1 MKIFRAWKNNRAC
14 VVLVLIMF
22 SYPIG
27 HAIVP
32 GPAVEQSE
40 PIAFIGATIHVGD
53 GTIIYDGVLTFTKG
67 LITAV
72 GTADD
77 NIDLFNHRVID
88 LQGQHLYP
96 GFILPNTVMGL
107 LEIENIRATDDVTE
121 EGDINASVRSAIAYN
136 TDSEII
142 PTQRFNGILTAQITP
157 RGGLISGLSTVVKLD
172 GWNWEDAV
180 LKTDDGMH
188 MHWPALTSMKRNEVS
203 GDMEKV
209 ENEYYAAQTQ
219 LLHSLFQNSRSYTGA
234 TVNLNLAAMQGLF
247 TGEIKLFI
255 HSDEAKEII
264 SSIRFA
270 RAYGVRE
277 IVLVGGR
284 DAMKVKDLLLA
295 ESIPVIYQAVHELPG
310 MEWHDIDLPFK
321 TPALLHD
328 AGIKVGISSGLAAV
342 GSQRNLPFFAG
353 TAAAYG
359 LDRETALSMV
369 TRNNAEIL
377 GVDDRVGTLEEG
389 KDATLFTS
397 LGDALD
403 MRTSQVQQVFIQG
416 REVDLYGTQQELYER
431 FYQKY
436 SDPGLE

>member
-1 MKIFRAWKNNRAC
+1 MKNIKVYIA
-14 VVLVLIMF
+14 LVLLTF
-22 SYPIG
+22 SFSRG

-40 PIAFIGATIHVGD
+40 PIAIVAATIHVGD
-53 GTIIYDGVLTFTKG
+53 GTIIYDGILTFTKG
-67 LITAV
+67 VITAV
-72 GTADD
+72 GTSDD
-77 NIDLFNHRVID
+77 NIDLFNHRIID

-96 GFILPNTVMGL
+96 GFILPNTIMGL
-107 LEIENIRATDDVTE
+107 LEIENVRATDDVTE

-172 GWNWEDAV
+172 GWNWQDAV

-188 MHWPALTSMKRNEVS
+188 MRWPTFTSMKRNEVS
-203 GDMEKV
+203 GRMEKV
-209 ENEYYAAQTQ
+209 ENEHYAAQTQ
-219 LLHSLFQNSRSYTGA
+219 LLHSLFQNSRAYTGSI
-234 TVNLNLAAMQGLF
+234 VNLNLAAMQGLF
-247 TGEIKLFI
+247 TGDIKLFI
-255 HSDEAKEII
+255 HADEAKEII

-284 DAMKVKDLLLA
+284 DALKVTELLLA
-295 ESIPVIYQAVHELPG
+295 ESIPVIYQAVHALPG
-310 MEWHDIDLPFK
+310 MEWHDIDQPFK
-321 TPALLHD
+321 TPALLHA
-328 AGIKVGISSGLAAV
+328 AGIKVGISSGLAAI

-377 GVDDRVGTLEEG
+377 GVNDRVGTLEAG

-403 MRTSQVQQVFIQG
+403 MRTSQIQQVFIQG

-431 FYQKY
+431 FYEKY
-436 SDPGLE
+436 ADPSLE

>member
-1 MKIFRAWKNNRAC
+1 MKNFKAC
-14 VVLVLIMF
+14 LVMVLVMLTC
-22 SYPIG
+22 PIVQ
-27 HAIVP
+27 AVVP
-32 GPAVEQSE
+32 GPAVEQSG
-40 PIAFIGATIHVGD
+40 PIAFTGATIHVGD
-53 GTIIYDGVLTFTKG
+53 GTIITDGILTFAG
-67 LITAV
+67 GVITAV

-77 NIDLFNHRVID
+77 TIDLFNHRIIY

-121 EGDINASVRSAIAYN
+121 EGDINPSVRSAIAYN

-188 MHWPALTSMKRNEVS
+188 MHWPEFTSMKRNEIS
-203 GDMEKV
+203 GRMEKV
-209 ENEYYAAQTQ
+209 ENENYATQTQ
-219 LLHSLFQNSRSYTGA
+219 LLHSLFQNSRSYNET

-247 TGEIKLFI
+247 TGDIKLFI
-255 HSDEAKEII
+255 HADDAKEII
-264 SSIRFA
+264 SSVRFA

-284 DAMKVKDLLLA
+284 DALKVKDLLLA
-295 ESIPVIYQAVHELPG
+295 ESIPVIYQAVHALPG
-310 MEWHDIDLPFK
+310 MEWHDIDQPFK
-321 TPALLHD
+321 TPALLHA
-328 AGIKVGISSGLAAV
+328 AGIKVGISTGLADL

-377 GVDDRVGTLEEG
+377 GVNDRVGTLETG

-431 FYQKY
+431 FYKKY
-436 SDPGLE
+436 ADPSLE

>member
-1 MKIFRAWKNNRAC
+1 MKTITAYI
-14 VVLVLIMF
+14 VLILLTL
-22 SYPIG
+22 SYPIAY
-27 HAIVP
+27 AIVP

-40 PIAFIGATIHVGD
+40 PIAIIGATIHIGD
-53 GTIIYDGVLTFTKG
+53 GTIINDGVLTFAKG
-67 LITAV
+67 VITAV
-72 GTADD
+72 GTANE
-77 NIDLFNHRVID
+77 NIDLLNHRIID

-107 LEIENIRATDDVTE
+107 LEVANLRATDDVTE
-121 EGDINASVRSAIAYN
+121 EGDINASVRAAIAYN

-188 MHWPALTSMKRNEVS
+188 MHWPTFTSMKRDEIS
-203 GDMEKV
+203 GRMEKV
-209 ENEYYAAQTQ
+209 ENAYYTAQTQ
-219 LLHSLFQNSRSYTGA
+219 LLHSLFQNSLSYNGS

-247 TGEIKLFI
+247 TGDIKLFI
-255 HSDEAKEII
+255 HADQAKEII

-284 DAMKVKDLLLA
+284 DALKVKDLLLT
-295 ESIPVIYQAVHELPG
+295 ESIPVVYQAVHALPD

-321 TPALLHD
+321 TPALLHE
-328 AGIKVGISSGLAAV
+328 AGIKVGISTGLADL

-377 GVDDRVGTLEEG
+377 GVDDRVGTLEAG

-431 FYQKY
+431 FYEKY
-436 SDPGLE
+436 SDPRLE